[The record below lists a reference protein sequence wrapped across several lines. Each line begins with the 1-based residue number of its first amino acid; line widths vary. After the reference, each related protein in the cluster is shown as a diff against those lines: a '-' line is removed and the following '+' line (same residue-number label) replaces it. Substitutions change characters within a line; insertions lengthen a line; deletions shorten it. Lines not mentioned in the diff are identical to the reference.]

1 MKWFKPRL
9 ISTRSFSFS
18 PQIHGK
24 DPLPQTVGNLQKIMA
39 SDHIMILDMKKEI
52 SRLKDQNQRL
62 RDRLVK
68 KNR

>member
-1 MKWFKPRL
+1 MKWFRSRL

-18 PQIHGK
+18 PQIYGK